1 MPSIPTLQ
9 GQSRRRH
16 NERLTL
22 RLFGGFQAR
31 FDERSLKFPTR
42 KAQALLAYLA
52 VRPEGRYTRNKLAA
66 MFWGGAGKEQA
77 RQSLRQGLSSLRNAF
92 ARFHPRVLV
101 VESDRVTLD
110 RSSIDVDVVEFERLS
125 ARGTLRDLEQA
136 AALYVGDLL
145 DGVDVSEEPFEEWL
159 RGERLRLREIA
170 VHVLTRLLQRQA
182 KSGSRESAIQTAVGL
197 LALDPLREETHRT
210 LMRLYAREGRLGDAL
225 RQYQT
230 CVNVLRGELGVEP
243 SEERRRVYREIVPRR
258 RPIASMRQVRAPAR
272 AKAHGPGERLLG
284 GAGHPPLIN
293 RQKELAALQEALG
306 NTLGRR
312 GGTTVIL
319 GEAGVGK
326 TRLAEELVREM
337 QRRGGR
343 VLSGDAYETERTLP
357 FAPGVDVLRAG
368 LRLYDEE
375 IEPRPNPI
383 WQGELAKLLPELGE
397 PRSASVGGNP
407 TRVFEA
413 VAYFLRDLA
422 SSRPLLLVLENLQW

>member
-1 MPSIPTLQ
+1 MA
-9 GQSRRRH
+9 
-16 NERLTL
+16 RLTL

-31 FDERSLKFPTR
+31 FGERGLTFPTR

-52 VRPEGRYTRNKLAA
+52 IRPEEKYTRNKLAS
-66 MFWGGAGKEQA
+66 MFWGSAVKEQA
-77 RQSLRQGLSSLRNAF
+77 RQSLRQSLSALRSALAPF
-92 ARFHPRVLV
+92 EPRILV
-101 VESDRVTLD
+101 VEGDQVTLNQPA
-110 RSSIDVDVVEFERLS
+110 IDVDVVEFERLAS
-125 ARGTLRDLEQA
+125 RRAARDLEQA

-145 DGVDVSEEPFEEWL
+145 DGIDVSEESFEEWL
-159 RGERLRLREIA
+159 RSERGRLRETA
-170 VHVLTRLLQRQA
+170 VHVLTRLLPHQA
-182 KSGSRESAIQTAVGL
+182 KSGSSESAIQIAVRL

-210 LMRLYAREGRLGDAL
+210 LMRLYAQQGRLGDAL

-230 CVNVLRGELGVEP
+230 CVNVLRGELGAEP
-243 SEERRRVYREIVPRR
+243 AEEPRRVYREIVPRR
-258 RPIASMRQVRAPAR
+258 RPIVSTRQVRAPAR

-293 RQKELAALQEALG
+293 RQKELAVLHEALG
-306 NTLGRR
+306 KTLGRR

-326 TRLAEELVREM
+326 TRLAEEIVREM

-343 VLSGDAYETERTLP
+343 VLSGHAYETERTLP
-357 FAPGVDVLRAG
+357 FASWVDVLRAG

-422 SSRPLLLVLENLQW
+422 SSRPLLLV